1 MELPHLREEQVAKL
15 TMYPAMTLITPHFR
29 NAPTRR
35 VFMYN
40 VDLPLREK
48 IQIINHQN
56 RGTEYQNVW
65 QMRCVRE
72 GFTGQWE
79 GMYGSSEEALAALQ
93 DQ

>member
-1 MELPHLREEQVAKL
+1 MAKL
-15 TMYPAMTLITPHFR
+15 TMRPAMTLITQHFP

-35 VFMYN
+35 VFMYD
-40 VDLPLREK
+40 VALPLHEK
-48 IQIINHQN
+48 IQIVNHQG
-56 RGTEYQNVW
+56 RGSGYQNVW

-79 GMYGSSEEALAALQ
+79 GMYGSAEEALAALQ